1 MQHMILQLISSRA
14 TLWIRF
20 GSATPAG
27 TSKQG
32 GRAGRKGRERE
43 REREKKTSLTML
55 SLNAKCYENC
65 TVLDNGIIDKQC
77 N

>member
-1 MQHMILQLISSRA
+1 MRQMILELMLSRV

-20 GSATPAG
+20 GSGTPAG
-27 TSKQG
+27 TSKRAGVQE
-32 GRAGRKGRERE
+32 GRAKERE
-43 REREKKTSLTML
+43 KKKTSLTML
-55 SLNAKCYENC
+55 SLNGKCYENC